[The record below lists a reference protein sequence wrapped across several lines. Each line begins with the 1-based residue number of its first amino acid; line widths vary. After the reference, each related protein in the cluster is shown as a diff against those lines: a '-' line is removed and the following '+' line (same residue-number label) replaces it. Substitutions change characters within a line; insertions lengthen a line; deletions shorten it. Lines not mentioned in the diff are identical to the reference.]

1 MKMRSSST
9 LIGLAL
15 VLVGAL
21 LLAGNLLAAT
31 IGFRIPWFKIW
42 RFWPALIISM
52 GLLLTAV
59 PVLFRKNRGLG
70 ALYIPG
76 IPILV
81 TGGILFLASTLDNWN
96 IWSFAWPLEVL
107 AVALGFLF
115 AALSTGLIGLGVPAI
130 FIGLNGLV
138 LQFCAITGFWGA
150 WSFLWAIEP
159 LAIGLVLLMF
169 SLKYN
174 SRPTM
179 IVGISFCAFAAVAAI
194 SMMAL
199 TFTGWWAFRY
209 IGPLMLVAGGVM
221 ILVLGVFKPPKRDP
235 SLAGEVSA

>member
-15 VLVGAL
+15 VIFGAL

-31 IGFRIPWFKIW
+31 VGFRIPWFKIW
-42 RFWPALIISM
+42 RFWPAIVISI
-52 GLLLTAV
+52 GLLLTAA
-59 PVLFRKNRGLG
+59 PLLFRKTRGLG
-70 ALYIPG
+70 TLFIPG

-81 TGGILFLASTLDNWN
+81 TGGILFLASTLNNWD

-115 AALSTGLIGLGVPAI
+115 ATLYTNWIGLGVPAI
-130 FIGLNGLV
+130 IIGLNGLV
-138 LQFCAITGFWGA
+138 LQFCAITGFWSA

-174 SRPTM
+174 SRHTM

-194 SMMAL
+194 GMMAL
-199 TFTGWWAFRY
+199 TFTGWWVFRY
-209 IGPLMLVAGGVM
+209 IGPLMLVAGGVL
-221 ILVLGVFKPPKRDP
+221 ILLVGILKP
-235 SLAGEVSA
+235 SLPNQSTANKVAA